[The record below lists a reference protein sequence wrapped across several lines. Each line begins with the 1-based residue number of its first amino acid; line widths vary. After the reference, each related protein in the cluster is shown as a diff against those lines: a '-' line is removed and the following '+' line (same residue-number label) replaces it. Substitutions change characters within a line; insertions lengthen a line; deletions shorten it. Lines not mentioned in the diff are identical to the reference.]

1 MYTEES
7 KVSPWPL
14 IKKYTIIGGLLI
26 IIYALAGN
34 LLGVS
39 SPNASTFVKI
49 FGMLINIG
57 IFAYVLIMPVKQHRD
72 EDLGGYISFGRAFKI
87 CFNIALIITIISAV
101 FTYIY
106 VQFIDPGM
114 IKAIYDATIAE
125 MQKSGST
132 DQQIES
138 MQPMLEMMNNP
149 VAFTVISFLSGL
161 FWGCVCGLIVSAVF
175 QKKPLTPSL

>member
-57 IFAYVLIMPVKQHRD
+57 IFAYVLIMPV
-72 EDLGGYISFGRAFKI
+72 S
-87 CFNIALIITIISAV
+87 NIATK
-101 FTYIY
+101 T
-106 VQFIDPGM
+106 
-114 IKAIYDATIAE
+114 
-125 MQKSGST
+125 
-132 DQQIES
+132 
-138 MQPMLEMMNNP
+138 
-149 VAFTVISFLSGL
+149 
-161 FWGCVCGLIVSAVF
+161 
-175 QKKPLTPSL
+175 